1 MATSR
6 DRYYT
11 EMFNTITCYNDCNNI
26 LLSNENIREAIRKV
40 IEKESISDTN
50 NVTAE
55 TFSHTSN
62 TKRENV
68 NAIFTNEKLYK
79 SDDLAYLLEDLIIND
94 AKYYESNSATSSDA
108 QGDTTLDPETVT
120 PISNRKEK
128 VTDTNNGNFE
138 QKLLSNRTILVVVL
152 TMNLSIDPRIVPTV
166 AVPQTLLT
174 PETKEVL
181 ADAACDRA

>member
-1 MATSR
+1 M
-6 DRYYT
+6 
-11 EMFNTITCYNDCNNI
+11 
-26 LLSNENIREAIRKV
+26 
-40 IEKESISDTN
+40 
-50 NVTAE
+50 
-55 TFSHTSN
+55 
-62 TKRENV
+62 
-68 NAIFTNEKLYK
+68 
-79 SDDLAYLLEDLIIND
+79 IIND

-174 PETKEVL
+174 PETKEVV
-181 ADAACDRA
+181 ADAACDRAKVNRTLRRVSRTGVNIITPVEVFNAVSVNHDP